1 MPRAPVVLKKEED
14 VEGVVEVEEEEEEEE
29 EEEAKAGKSLSKT

>member
-1 MPRAPVVLKKEED
+1 LIPRAPLVLKKEED
-14 VEGVVEVEEEEEEEE
+14 VEGVVEEEE